1 VHYITYEE
9 NRQHGTEE
17 FPVEFYSVNEQHP
30 RYNMPYHWHKEAE
43 LLHIIHGEFH
53 LSLDGSEIIL
63 KEGEIC
69 YIPGGALHGGEPSN
83 CTYECID
90 FDVAVL
96 LQHIQPIRHQLRRIE
111 CETSMIQSRFTSS
124 EPEVLSCAYQLFS
137 CARTRSEGWELGL
150 LAQLYSFFGIIIQN
164 HYFFQKELKKDNLQ
178 KVQQIKATI
187 EYIESNY
194 NQPITLNDLA
204 RTSGLSPK
212 YFCRYFRMIVKRTPI
227 DYLNYYRIERACYL
241 LEQHAYSVTEIAYD
255 CGFNDISYFIRCFR
269 KYKATTPYQYVKNNH

>member
-1 VHYITYEE
+1 MHYITYEE
-9 NRQHGTEE
+9 NRKHGTEE

-150 LAQLYSFFGIIIQN
+150 MAQLYSFFGIIIQN
-164 HYFFQKELKKDNLQ
+164 HYFFQKELKKDN
-178 KVQQIKATI
+178 
-187 EYIESNY
+187 
-194 NQPITLNDLA
+194 
-204 RTSGLSPK
+204 G
-212 YFCRYFRMIVKRTPI
+212 
-227 DYLNYYRIERACYL
+227 
-241 LEQHAYSVTEIAYD
+241 
-255 CGFNDISYFIRCFR
+255 
-269 KYKATTPYQYVKNNH
+269 